1 MPSKRA
7 GLHDECARPVLFV
20 FSVTAVKD
28 TTLIDS
34 TASSRFFDRPF
45 RAFWQNP
52 DRVVVTVVGII
63 IAYLSLSPTLMLF
76 YGSFRT
82 KALGVKGNFTLEHY
96 INAYSDP
103 LTYELFFNSF
113 VFASGSA
120 ILATVLAATLAWI
133 SIRTNAPFRR
143 VFELTAIVPN
153 IFPPVMLAVAWTV
166 LLSPR
171 TGLINRFLM
180 DIFGLAEAPFD
191 IYSLEGMIFVEALIT
206 TPLAFLLIS
215 AALYSMDPALEESAR
230 VAGSTNIQVARRITF
245 PIVRPALLAAGML
258 NFVRA
263 IESFDTPAIIALPAR
278 IEVFTTK
285 LYREA
290 IGAFPPNQNLAAAYA
305 VSLLIITMLF
315 VYFYRRLTARAERY
329 VTVSGR
335 GYRPTIIDLG
345 KWRYAASGVAGLI
358 LILIV
363 VLPFSVLIYVS
374 FVSYV
379 HVPGPRTWELL
390 TLDNYRSNLTD
401 DRTYRALMNSLLL
414 AVGGATLC
422 MLLAAVT
429 AWVTTKSKSAGR
441 GVIEA
446 LTFIPWAFPGTALA
460 IGLLWTYVYMPLP
473 IYGTLW
479 ILLIAYIT
487 RFLPYGLRTMTSTIV
502 QLHDDLPQASMAC
515 GANFLT
521 TFRRI
526 MLPLLRPGFIAGWII
541 LATIYLREFSTSVF
555 LYSPGAEPLGP
566 LLYHFYIDGNL
577 GPMCSLALIVSVI
590 CIFLIL
596 IARKVGKVGGAI
608 EGH

>member
-1 MPSKRA
+1 
-7 GLHDECARPVLFV
+7 
-20 FSVTAVKD
+20 VKD
-28 TTLIDS
+28 TTLTNT
-34 TASSRFFDRPF
+34 TASSRLFERPL

-52 DRVVVTVVGII
+52 DLAVVTVVGII

-82 KALGVKGNFTLEHY
+82 KALGVAGDFTLDHY
-96 INAYSDP
+96 VNAYSDP

-113 VFASGSA
+113 IFSAGSA
-120 ILATVLAATLAWI
+120 LLATVLAAALAWI

-180 DIFGLAEAPFD
+180 EIFGLAEAPLN
-191 IYSLEGMIFVEALIT
+191 IYSIEGMIFVEALIT

-215 AALYSMDPALEESAR
+215 AGLYSMDPSLEESAR
-230 VAGSTNIQVARRITF
+230 VAGSTNMQIAWRITF
-245 PIVRPALLAAGML
+245 PIVRPTLLAAFML

-285 LYREA
+285 IYREA

-305 VSLLIITMLF
+305 VSLLLITMLF
-315 VYFYRRLTARAERY
+315 VYFYRRLTQRSERF
-329 VTVSGR
+329 VTVTGR
-335 GYRPTIIDLG
+335 GYRPMIIDLG
-345 KWRYAASGVAGLI
+345 KWRYFASGIAGLI

-379 HVPGPRTWELL
+379 HVPGAQTWELL
-390 TLDNYRSNLTD
+390 TLDHYRANLTD
-401 DRTYRALMNSLLL
+401 DRTYRALLNSLFL
-414 AVGGATLC
+414 AVVGATLC
-422 MLLAAVT
+422 MLLAAIT

-515 GANFLT
+515 GASFIT

-590 CIFLIL
+590 CIALIV
-596 IARKVGKVGGAI
+596 IARKIGKVGGSI